1 MISEKTSVRE
11 IATLL
16 PDAARLFHRVGIE
29 YGCMTE
35 KTLGEAC
42 SAAGADSRALLK
54 QIEELQQV
62 REPREPQRYWE
73 QETVSALVS
82 HILEAHH
89 AYLKEELPRLEKLMS
104 TVYETHGKSY
114 RELLKVHQ
122 IFFGLKDELELH
134 LRKEEAMLFPYLLT
148 LEAARLDRVPFPTC
162 PFGTVANP
170 VRVMMKEHDS
180 AEDCLHAIRTST
192 SDFTAPPGA
201 CLGFTL
207 LLHGLRQLEA
217 DLREHIRLE
226 NEVLFVK
233 ALQMEKATGTPG
245 SPCQPSPAA

>member
-11 IATLL
+11 IATRF
-16 PDAARLFHRVGIE
+16 PDAARLFHRAGIE
-29 YGCMTE
+29 CSCMTE
-35 KTLGEAC
+35 KALGEAC
-42 SAAGADSRALLK
+42 SDAGVDSQALLK
-54 QIEELQQV
+54 QIEELRRGGV
-62 REPREPQRYWE
+62 PSEPQRNWE
-73 QETVSALVS
+73 QETVSALVF

-89 AYLKEELPRLEKLMS
+89 AYLREELPRLEKLMNA
-104 TVYETHGKSY
+104 VYDTHGKSY
-114 RELLKVHQ
+114 RELLTVHQ
-122 IFFGLKDELELH
+122 VFFGLKDELELH
-134 LRKEEAMLFPYLLT
+134 LRKEEVLLFPYLLAVET
-148 LEAARLDRVPFPTC
+148 AMLARSPFPAC

-192 SDFTAPPGA
+192 SDFTAPPQA

-226 NEVLFVK
+226 NDVLFVK
-233 ALQMEKATGTPG
+233 ALQMESVTG
-245 SPCQPSPAA
+245 